1 MAGKP
6 GCCGVL
12 TASLPSIHSMSAASS
27 RPKCLPTCHMSPGGG
42 ITPAGDHRLAALSCL
57 LAACVCACPPSSSLF
72 HGTSGGSECGHVS
85 PDRGLRGDAGCSA
98 GTLVCQAGCV
108 LEELSRHVEE
118 RGFVMPLD
126 LGAKGTCHIGGN
138 LATNAGG
145 LRFLRFG
152 SLRGT
157 VLGLEA
163 VSGRC
168 RPPGPSPQP
177 AAPGP
182 GRGPPR
188 PAGGP
193 CAPGQVSPCS
203 FSRGRRVTARTRG
216 PCGVHRGGALLG
228 PRWRRGARPGWRP
241 GSPCPAAASAPGW
254 APQDLPAAPARGGA
268 LLPATCG
275 WVVAPGGR
283 SVTSSRHPRRLHA
296 LLAFGHPTACC
307 SWRC

>member
-1 MAGKP
+1 
-6 GCCGVL
+6 
-12 TASLPSIHSMSAASS
+12 
-27 RPKCLPTCHMSPGGG
+27 MSPGGG

-57 LAACVCACPPSSSLF
+57 LAACMCACPPSSSLF
-72 HGTSGGSECGHVS
+72 HGTSGGSECGRVS

-168 RPPGPSPQP
+168 RPPGPSPRP
-177 AAPGP
+177 AALRPRASVSRLILPREARNRTDSGAMWCPPRRSPLGP
-182 GRGPPR
+182 QVAQGREAMLETRVPMSCRGLGSGLGAAGPASCARSGWCSASRDPRVGRGP
-188 PAGGP
+188 
-193 CAPGQVSPCS
+193 Q
-203 FSRGRRVTARTRG
+203 
-216 PCGVHRGGALLG
+216 GALCHLLQT
-228 PRWRRGARPGWRP
+228 PP
-241 GSPCPAAASAPGW
+241 SAPRTFGLW
-254 APQDLPAAPARGGA
+254 SPHR
-268 LLPATCG
+268 LL
-275 WVVAPGGR
+275 
-283 SVTSSRHPRRLHA
+283 
-296 LLAFGHPTACC
+296 LLAALTPSLTPSLTPCLAAF
-307 SWRC
+307 